1 MKYDTA
7 GNKIY
12 EPIGNCDCGFTGGC
26 QKCNPL
32 PSFIGCISD
41 KEAEEMKSKVKEFK
55 VRFNKDMEERYKNM
69 FPNP

>member
-32 PSFIGCISD
+32 PSFIGCITD
-41 KEAEEMKSKVKEFK
+41 KEAEEMREKIKDFKKSFDDDLARRNKILFK
-55 VRFNKDMEERYKNM
+55 
-69 FPNP
+69 